1 MKNQE
6 ELSVKDGLALMPV
19 KDGPLWQLENL
30 RACLASRELRNVV
43 DFAAGYKK

>member
-43 DFAAGYKK
+43 DFATGCKK

>member
-19 KDGPLWQLENL
+19 KDGPLWQPENL

-43 DFAAGYKK
+43 DFATGCKK

>member
-30 RACLASRELRNVV
+30 RACLVSRELRNVV
-43 DFAAGYKK
+43 DFATGCKK